1 MLLNKRQYYGSRKQI
16 GGTLTGDEMRK
27 LFNHI
32 ISIIKKNIPNAMI
45 AWDASL
51 ELSQSEMTDWWAYFK
66 DSENID
72 FVYTSSQDMPY
83 ELSFK
88 FLSSL
93 TGKKLIVESGNF
105 LDFYIK
111 QIELYKHIFLLK
123 DKTDY
128 LGPRN

>member
-27 LFNHI
+27 LFNDI

-51 ELSQSEMTDWWAYFK
+51 ELSQTEITDWWAYFK

-111 QIELYKHIFLLK
+111 QIELYKHIFIM
-123 DKTDY
+123 
-128 LGPRN
+128 